1 MLHCSSPDAGAAEAA
16 LVAEIGPEAVQVLRP
31 YYSALVGVADL
42 ARTAGGQQLRSLLSH
57 IGELTCR
64 VAALEDSCQH
74 WKAVCDRLQ
83 KQLAQVNF
91 AHAAAR
97 QAADGQR
104 VRSDALQARLADM
117 TKEHQVVILAS
128 RRDTSLSQVNL
139 QRLQAELQKSR
150 AEVTAQQEEIR
161 RLRIELQASAS
172 QQRQHAQD
180 LEAERLRAA
189 GSDLAAAQAGQE
201 KARLKATLRRVD
213 DDQREQLEI
222 FSAQALE
229 EKRRLQQRLQ
239 DEHHEL
245 VTCRKVA
252 GNFEAVLAEVR
263 SLVPAAMGAVEFVK
277 DMENPAV
284 KLARGPVLHSLNTSV
299 RIPVLALR
307 WGPGTHLDSTPGWQ
321 AVREGLFALLH
332 QLQTGATTP
341 EKTELSVCEVDGQW
355 FCSEASEATN
365 FAALLLY
372 QALHRDAPVS
382 PTCRVTSAHKV
393 MTVPKEDFKQHS
405 GLSVLTGSV
414 AWREAP
420 KDDED
425 FLRAFLIGSPLRDAM
440 SDFLYHQRRN
450 RVQDALQ
457 RELANDAF
465 STASLAGRSPQKE
478 DPVENADRMMPA
490 KPWHQAGGPLSL
502 AQAASAASAAGREGR
517 KHSPI

>member
-1 MLHCSSPDAGAAEAA
+1 AVPDAGAAEAV
-16 LVAEIGPEAVQVLRP
+16 LLAEIGPEAVQVLRP

-42 ARTAGGQQLRSLLSH
+42 ARTAGGQQLRSLLRH
-57 IGELTCR
+57 IGELTCK

-74 WKAVCDRLQ
+74 WKAVCDRFQ

-117 TKEHQVVILAS
+117 TKEHQEAILAS
-128 RRDTSLSQVNL
+128 RRDTSLSQANL
-139 QRLQAELQKSR
+139 QRLHAELQKSR
-150 AEVTAQQEEIR
+150 AEVTAQQGEIR
-161 RLRIELQASAS
+161 RLRIELQASGS

-239 DEHHEL
+239 DAHHEL

-252 GNFEAVLAEVR
+252 GNLEAVLAEVR
-263 SLVPAAMGAVEFVK
+263 SLVPAAMAAVEFIRDV
-277 DMENPAV
+277 ENPAI
-284 KLARGPVLHSLNTSV
+284 KLARGPVLLSLNTSV
-299 RIPVLALR
+299 HIPVLALR
-307 WGPGTHLDSTPGWQ
+307 WGPGTCLDSTPGWQ

-341 EKTELSVCEVDGQW
+341 EKIELSVCEVDGLW
-355 FCSEASEATN
+355 FCSEASEAKS

-382 PTCRVTSAHKV
+382 PTCRVTSAHKIL
-393 MTVPKEDFKQHS
+393 TVPKEDFKHS
-405 GLSVLTGSV
+405 GLSVLTGSA
-414 AWREAP
+414 AWRDAP

-425 FLRAFLIGSPLRDAM
+425 FLRAFLVGSPLRDAM

-465 STASLAGRSPQKE
+465 STSSLAGRSPQTKE
-478 DPVENADRMMPA
+478 DPMENADRMMPS
-490 KPWHQAGGPLSL
+490 KLWHQAGGSLIL
-502 AQAASAASAAGREGR
+502 AQAASGAPAACREGR
-517 KHSPI
+517 KQAPI